1 MNRNDVLT
9 DPKKLVRVELKNAGF
24 NIDKIKIPERVYLL
38 ADDIFDEMVSR
49 DAGEYRYPLGGK
61 LYVFNKNDNIGF
73 IKGHMCSPAIA
84 TQAEDLI
91 AGGVKELIHVGY
103 AGGLQP
109 ELVPGEIILTDGAFN
124 DTAVAKLYGY
134 DYELIR
140 SSKDLTNKIEEMITS
155 AEIPYKRG
163 LHWTTDAGYRE
174 TWGQVMDYRDKGAL
188 CVEMEGVGLF
198 TIANYRKCM
207 ATGIYVVSDVY
218 SENDWKLGWEGN
230 DIKRAVGAV
239 IDMIIESIR

>member
-1 MNRNDVLT
+1 MEKNNLMFFFSNVTMFYHDNNLLIP
-9 DPKKLVRVELKNAGF
+9 DWRV
-24 NIDKIKIPERVYLL
+24 I
-38 ADDIFDEMVSR
+38 
-49 DAGEYRYPLGGK
+49 
-61 LYVFNKNDNIGF
+61 
-73 IKGHMCSPAIA
+73 
-84 TQAEDLI
+84 
-91 AGGVKELIHVGY
+91 
-103 AGGLQP
+103 
-109 ELVPGEIILTDGAFN
+109 
-124 DTAVAKLYGY
+124 Y
-134 DYELIR
+134 DYEIIC
-140 SSKDLTNKIEEMITS
+140 SSKDLTNELEEMITS

-198 TIANYRKCM
+198 TIANYRKCV

-218 SENDWKLGWEGN
+218 SEDDWKLGWEGN